1 MLFIESKGM
10 EALPDDPF
18 TIYFNSALKFIKE
31 VDECIW
37 ALPDYNP
44 LTKKPS
50 VGF

>member
-1 MLFIESKGM
+1 M
-10 EALPDDPF
+10 EGLTRDPF
-18 TIYFNSALKFIKE
+18 NIYFDAAFQFIKE

-50 VGF
+50 VIFLIRIS